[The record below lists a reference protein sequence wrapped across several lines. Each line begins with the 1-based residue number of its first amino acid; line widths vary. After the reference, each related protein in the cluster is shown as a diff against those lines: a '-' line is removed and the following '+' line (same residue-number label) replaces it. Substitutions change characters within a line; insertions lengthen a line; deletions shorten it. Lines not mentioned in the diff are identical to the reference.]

1 MLRNHQRYR
10 CGAVR
15 GWPQEMVNKDL
26 VMAKLMNRRTEE
38 GWTPSE
44 TIKIGFK
51 GNSLPS
57 HIYLMDLRIAV
68 SSKRRPNV
76 PSGHN
81 VQDVGDS
88 VIHQQAAPNKPLCPK
103 YGKNDHANCD
113 FISVSI
119 ALLIISHYQGSVRFM
134 REKDEFV
141 RLCHRWSVAIEKQ
154 WPLFDLLL
162 IIQSK

>member
-1 MLRNHQRYR
+1 
-10 CGAVR
+10 
-15 GWPQEMVNKDL
+15 MVNKDL

-38 GWTPSE
+38 GWTPNE

-68 SSKRRPNV
+68 SSKRRPSV

-88 VIHQQAAPNKPLCPK
+88 VIHQQAAPTSLFARNM
-103 YGKNDHANCD
+103 GKM
-113 FISVSI
+113 ITPIVI
-119 ALLIISHYQGSVRFM
+119 L
-134 REKDEFV
+134 
-141 RLCHRWSVAIEKQ
+141 
-154 WPLFDLLL
+154 
-162 IIQSK
+162 